1 MKLYKSVVEEFTKP
15 FYVAVKES
23 FNAGPGDT
31 FLAIT
36 SGGRCYPLICRL
48 DELVD
53 FKVYEELPPVKGVG
67 AVRLDTKYGS
77 NRNPIVDPYCISE
90 RSKPKKVVLDET
102 TKTKTILC
110 RKMSPTT
117 LSHRLYSIKVQENFL
132 DIGNDGIL
140 YVNND
145 LYVNRYFS
153 ICDYLDLDPKVIDNT
168 SYVYIPK
175 ASINPSIKLSEDLT
189 KLRYSLGDE
198 FYKLFDYEK
207 RN

>member
-1 MKLYKSVVEEFTKP
+1 MKFYKSVVEEFTKP

-31 FLAIT
+31 FLAIP
-36 SGGRCYPLICRL
+36 SGGSCYPLICIL

-53 FKVYEELPPVKGVG
+53 LKSYEELPSVKGVG

-77 NRNPIVDPYCISE
+77 NKNPIVDPYCISKD
-90 RSKPKKVVLDET
+90 SNKPKKVILDVT

-110 RKMSPTT
+110 RKMNPTT
-117 LSHRLYSIKVQENFL
+117 LSFRLHSITVQEDFNI
-132 DIGNDGIL
+132 DSDGIL

-145 LYVNRYFS
+145 LYVSRYFS
-153 ICDYLDLDPKVIDNT
+153 IGDYLDLDPKVIDNT

-198 FYKLFDYEK
+198 FYKLFD
-207 RN
+207 

>member
-1 MKLYKSVVEEFTKP
+1 MKFYKSVVEEFTKP

-23 FNAGPGDT
+23 FNSGPGDT
-31 FLAIT
+31 FLAIP
-36 SGGRCYPLICRL
+36 SGGSCYPLICIL

-53 FKVYEELPPVKGVG
+53 LKAYEELPPVKGVG

-77 NRNPIVDPYCISE
+77 NRNPIVDPYCISRE
-90 RSKPKKVVLDET
+90 SNKPKKVILDGT

-117 LSHRLYSIKVQENFL
+117 LSYRLHSITVQEDFNI
-132 DIGNDGIL
+132 DSDGIL

-145 LYVNRYFS
+145 LYVSRYFS

-168 SYVYIPK
+168 SYVYIPRT
-175 ASINPSIKLSEDLT
+175 SINPSIKLSEDLMR
-189 KLRYSLGDE
+189 LRYSLGDE
-198 FYKLFDYEK
+198 FYKLFD
-207 RN
+207 

>member
-1 MKLYKSVVEEFTKP
+1 MKFYKSVVEEFTKP

-36 SGGRCYPLICRL
+36 SGGRCYPLICIL

-77 NRNPIVDPYCISE
+77 NRNPIVDPYCISTKNVQLE
-90 RSKPKKVVLDET
+90 KVVLDKS
-102 TKTKTILC
+102 TKIKTILC

-117 LSHRLYSIKVQENFL
+117 LSYRLYKINVKDDFQMS
-132 DIGNDGIL
+132 NDGII
-140 YVNND
+140 YIDSD
-145 LYVNRYFS
+145 LYVSKDFS
-153 ICDYLDLDPKVIDNT
+153 IRDYLELEPKVLNNT
-168 SYVYIPK
+168 SYTYINK
-175 ASINPSIKLSEDLT
+175 VVLNPSIRLAEDIL
-189 KLRYSLGDE
+189 KLRFSLGDE
-198 FYKLFDYEK
+198 FYKLFD
-207 RN
+207 